1 MPRAVVEIES
11 VRTPAEVLAY
21 MSDFSRAPEW
31 DPSVVRARRLDE
43 GAITT
48 GSRFELTVRAAGR
61 TTDLEYVVESL
72 GPTSVVLLSHSSR
85 LESRDTITVEPRP
98 DGTLLRY
105 DARLEAR
112 GWSRVTTPLLALV
125 FRRLASNAAAGLR
138 ARLGRDGAVGG

>member
-105 DARLEAR
+105 DARL
-112 GWSRVTTPLLALV
+112 
-125 FRRLASNAAAGLR
+125 
-138 ARLGRDGAVGG
+138 